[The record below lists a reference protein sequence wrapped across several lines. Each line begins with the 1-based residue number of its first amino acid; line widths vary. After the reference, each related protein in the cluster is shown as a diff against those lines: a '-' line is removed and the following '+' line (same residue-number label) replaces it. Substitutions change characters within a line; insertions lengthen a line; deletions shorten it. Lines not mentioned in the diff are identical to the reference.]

1 MKARIRKNLR
11 AEVRF
16 DFTVSSYARDSFL
29 ANVVLVVIQRS
40 RFEIARR
47 VLVAGFSSFNH

>member
-1 MKARIRKNLR
+1 MR

-47 VLVAGFSSFNH
+47 VLVAGFSSFNP